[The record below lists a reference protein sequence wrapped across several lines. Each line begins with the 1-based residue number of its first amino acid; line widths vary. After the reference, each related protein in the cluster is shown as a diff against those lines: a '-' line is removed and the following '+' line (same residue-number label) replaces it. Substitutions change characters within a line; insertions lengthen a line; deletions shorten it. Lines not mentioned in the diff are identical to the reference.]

1 MKSTETESRSLRS
14 AGRVAGLHGTETKSD
29 AVHSRRSDGNA
40 RSDDKISP
48 IHCIR
53 SLPVIVHG
61 ERGTLFAHRAGKEQK
76 QSFLVGCYKSCLSE
90 VKNTKPLL
98 D

>member
-53 SLPVIVHG
+53 SLLKAFIWGKGYFIRASSRERAKIVFFG
-61 ERGTLFAHRAGKEQK
+61 GM
-76 QSFLVGCYKSCLSE
+76 S
-90 VKNTKPLL
+90 
-98 D
+98 